1 MHSFILLNIAIRD
14 GFAVFYSEIMIS
26 TVSSS
31 RSWIGWIS
39 DCVSV
44 IGDKLPAAQEPR
56 ALFRCWPVTY
66 LPGWV
71 TNNLTSSFQSAFLKG
86 LPWLLKMIPVV
97 IGDTTRMP
105 QACFLLGLCW
115 ESVLEK
121 SSIYFIMCA
130 VYSVRFVF
138 FACQGNKKKK
148 KWQLTCP
155 TSRYKPCSVWAAS
168 ALIKYSITPPASP
181 CM

>member
-1 MHSFILLNIAIRD
+1 MLERRDISDGVTHPFHPEEPQLREHCTCDWPRGLVWMTLILLVTVCVRQCKALPRPLDSGAQIELLQRCFMHSFILLNIAIRD

-66 LPGWV
+66 LPG
-71 TNNLTSSFQSAFLKG
+71 
-86 LPWLLKMIPVV
+86 
-97 IGDTTRMP
+97 
-105 QACFLLGLCW
+105 
-115 ESVLEK
+115 
-121 SSIYFIMCA
+121 
-130 VYSVRFVF
+130 
-138 FACQGNKKKK
+138 
-148 KWQLTCP
+148 
-155 TSRYKPCSVWAAS
+155 
-168 ALIKYSITPPASP
+168 
-181 CM
+181 